1 MDFVRTSS
9 RSGPNKPALDLVSVR
24 PAFAL
29 REIRCSPVGKKH
41 PTLQLPS
48 PSSRPVHQS
57 ADVEGSTSSP
67 KPSHLIPLTRCS
79 ALSSAVVQVP
89 IRKHPQLA
97 FSSDLFLLL
106 AQMSGLVPPQ
116 RFDPR
121 TQRHIQTSYVKNRI
135 SKTLD

>member
-29 REIRCSPVGKKH
+29 REIRCSPVDKKH
-41 PTLQLPS
+41 PALQLPS

-67 KPSHLIPLTRCS
+67 KPSHLISLIQPYVRAGPTPERHTSLRAQQSTPYCIHSCTRQGQS
-79 ALSSAVVQVP
+79 AHNIIREAIIITFEQCQVE
-89 IRKHPQLA
+89 A
-97 FSSDLFLLL
+97 
-106 AQMSGLVPPQ
+106 
-116 RFDPR
+116 DP
-121 TQRHIQTSYVKNRI
+121 
-135 SKTLD
+135 